1 MKQIRLK
8 RLLGCDSDHKLI
20 ITPLDHGMT
29 MGPISGIDHIRDTL
43 TAISHSPVNA
53 VVLHKGIISSCADLL
68 CQNKNL
74 SIIMHLNAS
83 IVFSPN
89 SDKKVMVSSVEEAVM
104 MGADAV
110 SIHINLGNEYDYQM
124 IKDFGAVS
132 GECQKWGMPLL
143 AMIYARGNGINEFD
157 CELNMIGARVAME
170 MGADIVK
177 INYINDKEKFE
188 KLVNSVSIPVIV
200 AGNCYES
207 NEQNFF
213 GRINDAVKSG
223 AAGIAVGRNV
233 FQRENIGKFVSA
245 IDMLI
250 NKGKSID
257 EIENM
262 INNH

>member
-83 IVFSPN
+83 IGFSPN

-143 AMIYARGNGINEFD
+143 AMICPKYSVPIHVNPE
-157 CELNMIGARVAME
+157 
-170 MGADIVK
+170 
-177 INYINDKEKFE
+177 NYLDMTKAGEYTSENRCILSPSDVLKF
-188 KLVNSVSIPVIV
+188 
-200 AGNCYES
+200 
-207 NEQNFF
+207 
-213 GRINDAVKSG
+213 
-223 AAGIAVGRNV
+223 
-233 FQRENIGKFVSA
+233 
-245 IDMLI
+245 
-250 NKGKSID
+250 
-257 EIENM
+257 
-262 INNH
+262 